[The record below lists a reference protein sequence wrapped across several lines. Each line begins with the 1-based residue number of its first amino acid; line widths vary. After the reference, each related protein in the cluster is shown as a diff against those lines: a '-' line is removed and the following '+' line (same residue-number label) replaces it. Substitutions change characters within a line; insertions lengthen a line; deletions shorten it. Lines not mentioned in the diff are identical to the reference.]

1 MSSKRQRLTEAELQ
15 EEANKIY
22 EDFNSDYE
30 SNDNPPEEPYQ
41 DSGSDWEPSSTEEQ
55 MLQMF
60 TK

>member
-1 MSSKRQRLTEAELQ
+1 MSSKRQ
-15 EEANKIY
+15 EEANKIF
-22 EDFNSDYE
+22 EDFNSGYE
-30 SNDNPPEEPYQ
+30 SNDNPPKEPYQ